1 MTETL
6 TDDRIAVLVR
16 RFYAKARA
24 DAELGPVFE
33 AAIGDWEAH
42 LAHLSRF
49 WSAAMLGTARFSGN
63 PMAAHGRHPI
73 KPEMFDRWLAL
84 WAETT
89 DELFGPA
96 LAAEFQSRAARI
108 AESLKLGLFFKAGQ
122 PLVPA
127 KAGT

>member
-1 MTETL
+1 MSETLTETL

-33 AAIGDWEAH
+33 AAVRDWEAH
-42 LAHLSRF
+42 LDHLTRF
-49 WSAAMLGTARFSGN
+49 WSAVMLGTARFSGN

-73 KPEMFDRWLAL
+73 TPGMFDRWLAL

-89 DELFGPA
+89 DELYGPA
-96 LAAEFQSRAARI
+96 LAGEFQGRAERI
-108 AESLKLGLFFKAGQ
+108 AESLKLGLFFRAAERAPG
-122 PLVPA
+122 
-127 KAGT
+127 